1 MERKD
6 IIQSPEYWAQMIKV
20 KLFHCVVTYMKGH
33 GCDSKELCNYFGEP
47 ESESESLLSGDFNG
61 DIDTLCNIAIKSGF
75 VPQIE
80 FIPTKEYLKTEGLL

>member
-6 IIQSPEYWAQMIKV
+6 VIQSPEYWAQMIKV

-33 GCDSKELCNYFGEP
+33 GYDSKELCNYFGT
-47 ESESESLLSGDFNG
+47 SESELESLLGGDFNG

-75 VPQIE
+75 VPQIG
-80 FIPTKEYLKTEGLL
+80 FIPTEEYLKTEGLL

>member
-33 GCDSKELCNYFGEP
+33 GYDSKGLCDYFGVP
-47 ESESESLLSGDFNG
+47 ESELESLLGGDFNG
-61 DIDTLCNIAIKSGF
+61 DINTLCNIAIKSGF
-75 VPQIE
+75 VPQIA
-80 FIPTKEYLKTEGLL
+80 FIPIEEYLKTEGLL

>member
-33 GCDSKELCNYFGEP
+33 GYDSKGLCDYFGVP
-47 ESESESLLSGDFNG
+47 ESELESLLGGDFNG
-61 DIDTLCNIAIKSGF
+61 DINTLCNIAIKSGF
-75 VPQIE
+75 VPQIA
-80 FIPTKEYLKTEGLL
+80 FIPTEEYLKTEGLL

>member
-33 GCDSKELCNYFGEP
+33 GYDSEGLCDYFGVP
-47 ESESESLLSGDFNG
+47 ESELESLLGGDFNG
-61 DIDTLCNIAIKSGF
+61 DINTLCNITIKSGF
-75 VPQIE
+75 VPQIA
-80 FIPTKEYLKTEGLL
+80 FIPTEEYLKTEGLL

>member
-33 GCDSKELCNYFGEP
+33 GCDFKELWNYLGVSMSPFK
-47 ESESESLLSGDFNG
+47 SLLGGDLNG

>member
-33 GCDSKELCNYFGEP
+33 GYDSKGLCDYFGVP
-47 ESESESLLSGDFNG
+47 ESELESLLGGDLNG
-61 DIDTLCNIAIKSGF
+61 DINTLCNIAIKSGF
-75 VPQIE
+75 VPQIA
-80 FIPTKEYLKTEGLL
+80 FIPTEEYLKTEGLL

>member
-33 GCDSKELCNYFGEP
+33 GCDFKELCNYFGL
-47 ESESESLLSGDFNG
+47 SESELESLLGGDFNG

-80 FIPTKEYLKTEGLL
+80 FIPIEEYLKKEGLL